1 MPRTYSVNASSA
13 LRARPPETSHSELPR
28 TTMSIVSAKMGDEIP
43 PMPPHWIFDGER
55 ESPNYAGST
64 MQKVVLVT
72 HRAFCAVTIG
82 SSNLRPLWER
92 CNDGGWE
99 EGRNSLRERIQHT
112 NIVVR
117 FFGFK
122 MGVPFLI
129 FIGWFASY
137 HNRNLLHHRSAEGF
151 SMVAVHE
158 GGPCVS
164 HSPVLWTF
172 LRRSHRRIHNRVVN
186 R

>member
-1 MPRTYSVNASSA
+1 MPRVYSVNASSA

-55 ESPNYAGST
+55 ESPNYTGST

-99 EGRNSLRERIQHT
+99 EGRSSLRERIQHT

-117 FFGFK
+117 SFGFNT
-122 MGVPFLI
+122 GRSFLD
-129 FIGWFASY
+129 FYRLVCF
-137 HNRNLLHHRSAEGF
+137 LPRSRPSA
-151 SMVAVHE
+151 A
-158 GGPCVS
+158 P
-164 HSPVLWTF
+164 T
-172 LRRSHRRIHNRVVN
+172 HRRILDGFRTRRRALRLSSSCPLDFPSQVSSSDPQLCC
-186 R
+186 